1 MQTATCSF
9 RGTFVNQHNLQQ
21 ACVAI
26 ARSIATGG
34 PARVLT
40 YSYMVQSAVTPT
52 IVAGVCDPGISTTIG
67 LREGG
72 YNAGPIAARAE
83 APECYPKTGVFE
95 PCPNS
100 RALRRRRGQQVSLE
114 FFSIFSEDQQRIAGS
129 VADSEAAVTQA
140 NLTPA
145 APRRARLA
153 RTRSFSSGRAS
164 RGRPAVAPD

>member
-9 RGTFVNQHNLQQ
+9 RGTFVNQHNLLQ

-34 PARVLT
+34 PARVVP
-40 YSYMVQSAVTPT
+40 YSYVAQSAVTPT
-52 IVAGVCDPGISTTIG
+52 TVAGVCDPGISTTTG
-67 LREGG
+67 LREAG
-72 YNAGPIAARAE
+72 YNAGLIAARAE
-83 APECYPKTGVFE
+83 APECYPKAGVFG
-95 PCPNS
+95 PCPYS
-100 RALRRRRGQQVSLE
+100 RSLLRRRGQEVSLE
-114 FFSIFSEDQQRIAGS
+114 CFSIYSEDQQRIAGS

-140 NLTPA
+140 NLMPA

-153 RTRSFSSGRAS
+153 RTRSFSSGRRS